1 MKERMIEVPEMWR
14 TPPGAL
20 RRHACRR
27 EKQNVETIPDT
38 ARQEARATQLPQ
50 KRNRTAR
57 QGFPV
62 ILLAITSMFAQQK
75 KKEPVP
81 AFFPLASLRV
91 EGNQKLSVE
100 KILAVAGLKIGEPV
114 IRTDFDQARKRLMA
128 TGAFQSVAYEF
139 KPSMDAKGVDG
150 VLRVIEV
157 DYWFPYRF
165 EDLPASDDDLR
176 AMLRQ
181 QELILGDQIP
191 ATKEVITRYTAAIEE
206 FLGGKVEVTGKVIS
220 DVPDHPAIVF
230 RPPAPRANIA
240 EVHFTGTDVLP
251 ASSLVNSLAP
261 VAVGVPY
268 NDATMQQLLD
278 ASVRTLYEERGRVG
292 VTFPKIAVEKAAK
305 IDGVSVTVTVN
316 EGESYNFA
324 DVKVVGVP
332 ADETAGVRSIGKWR
346 SGDIAN
352 LEEVRNSA
360 NKIVARLKSDGYLN
374 ASAKTDRT
382 IHENNHTVDA
392 LITVTPGVQYHFGKL
407 TIEGLDLIT
416 EPQIRKAWTM
426 NPGAPFHPDY
436 PDQFLKDLRGQGV
449 FENLGETRAEKNV
462 NEKTKSVDVKLFFEA
477 PKPKDKTGIQMPK
490 GRGGWPQ

>member
-1 MKERMIEVPEMWR
+1 MKSLITWLIAV
-14 TPPGAL
+14 TAVAAL
-20 RRHACRR
+20 
-27 EKQNVETIPDT
+27 
-38 ARQEARATQLPQ
+38 
-50 KRNRTAR
+50 
-57 QGFPV
+57 
-62 ILLAITSMFAQQK
+62 FAQQK
-75 KKEPVP
+75 KRVEPPP
-81 AFFPLASLRV
+81 AVFPLQSLRV
-91 EGNQKLSVE
+91 EGNQKLTVE
-100 KILAVAGLKIGEPV
+100 KILSVAALKIGEPV

-165 EDLPASDDDLR
+165 EDLPASDIALR
-176 AMLRQ
+176 AMLRK
-181 QELILGDQIP
+181 QESILGDEIP

-220 DVPDHPAIVF
+220 DVPNHPAIVF
-230 RPPAPRANIA
+230 RPPAPRPNIA
-240 EVHFTGTDVLP
+240 EVHFTGNDVLP
-251 ASSLVNSLAP
+251 TASLVNALAP

-268 NDATMQQLLD
+268 SDAAMQELLD

-292 VTFPKIAVEKAAK
+292 VTFPKITVEKAAR

-316 EGESYNFA
+316 EGEPYNFA
-324 DVKVVGVP
+324 NVKVVGVP
-332 ADETAGVRSIGKWR
+332 GNQADGVKWR

-352 LEEVRNSA
+352 LEEARSGA

-392 LITVTPGVQYHFGKL
+392 LITVTPGPQYHFGKL

-416 EPQIRKAWTM
+416 EPQIRKVWILT
-426 NPGAPFHPDY
+426 PGAPFRPDY
-436 PDQFLKDLRGQGV
+436 PDQFLKDLRDQW
-449 FENLGETRAEKNV
+449 ESSRTLGRYTRRKKRE
-462 NEKTKSVDVKLFFEA
+462 
-477 PKPKDKTGIQMPK
+477 
-490 GRGGWPQ
+490 

>member
-1 MKERMIEVPEMWR
+1 MKMFGVLIFV
-14 TPPGAL
+14 TAL
-20 RRHACRR
+20 
-27 EKQNVETIPDT
+27 
-38 ARQEARATQLPQ
+38 
-50 KRNRTAR
+50 
-57 QGFPV
+57 
-62 ILLAITSMFAQQK
+62 FAQQK
-75 KKEPVP
+75 KHTEPAP
-81 AFFPLASLRV
+81 AVFPLEAVRV
-91 EGNQKLSVE
+91 EGNQKLTVD
-100 KILAVAGLKIGEPV
+100 KILAVAALKIGEPV

-165 EDLPASDDDLR
+165 EDLPASDDALR
-176 AMLRQ
+176 AMLRK

-206 FLGGKVEVTGKVIS
+206 YLGGKVEVTGKVIS

-230 RPPAPRANIA
+230 RPPAPRPNIA
-240 EVHFTGTDVLP
+240 EVHFTGADVLP
-251 ASSLVNSLAP
+251 ASSLVNALVP
-261 VAVGVPY
+261 VAIGVPY

-292 VTFPKIAVEKAAK
+292 VTFPKIAVEKSAK
-305 IDGVSVTVTVN
+305 VDGVSVTVTVN

-332 ADETAGVRSIGKWR
+332 ADQADGIRFICKWR
-346 SGDIAN
+346 AGDIAN
-352 LEEVRNSA
+352 LEDVRAGA
-360 NKIVARLKSDGYLN
+360 NKIVARLKSNGYLN
-374 ASAKTDRT
+374 ATAKTDRT

-392 LITVTPGVQYHFGKL
+392 LITVTPGPQYHFGKL

-416 EPQIRKAWTM
+416 EPQIRKVWM
-426 NPGAPFHPDY
+426 LSPGSPFRPEY
-436 PDQFLKDLRGQGV
+436 PDEFLKDLRAQGV

-462 NEKTKSVDVKLFFEA
+462 NEKTKTVDVKLFFGAARQKE
-477 PKPKDKTGIQMPK
+477 KTGIQSPK